1 MQYFHFTGQREVTSP
16 QNPHYRL
23 LKAILESKGICKYG
37 LALISGKKVVEEIA
51 RDDPEHIECWVTR
64 RSSTKIPLT
73 GPASNVGYIILDNN
87 LFDNIDIWG
96 TGSPLLV
103 VRVDPFPV
111 WNDSDMGCT
120 LFIPFQDPGNVGS
133 VIRSAA
139 AFGVDQVVLL
149 KEAAHPYHPKSS
161 RASSGAL
168 FKIPIYQGPSVQK
181 LRCKSAPLFILSS
194 DGEDIVDFPK
204 NFGILPG
211 QEGPGIP
218 KHLRLLP
225 SIRVPMEPNIES
237 LNAATATA
245 IVLHCWYKKKNES

>member
-1 MQYFHFTGQREVTSP
+1 MQYFHFSGQREVTSSR
-16 QNPHYRL
+16 NPHYRI
-23 LKAILESKGICKYG
+23 LKAIMGSKGIYKYG

-51 RDDPEHIECWVTR
+51 LTDPERIECWVSR
-64 RSSTKIPLT
+64 RSKTPLT
-73 GPASNVGYIILDNN
+73 GPGNNISNIILDNK

-96 TGSPLLV
+96 TGNRLLV

-111 WNDSDMGCT
+111 WKKSDMGCT

-139 AFGVDQVVLL
+139 AFGVEQVVLL

-168 FKIPIYQGPSVQK
+168 FKIPLLQGPSIQDLGYK
-181 LRCKSAPLFILSS
+181 NAPLFTLDSS
-194 DGEDIVDFPK
+194 GKDVSTIAFPK
-204 NFGILPG
+204 RFGILPG
-211 QEGPGIP
+211 PEGPGIP
-218 KHLRLLP
+218 KHLSLLP

-245 IVLHCWYKKKNES
+245 IVLHAWYKKKP

>member
-16 QNPHYRL
+16 QNPHYQL
-23 LKAILESKGICKYG
+23 LKAIMGSKGICKYG

-51 RDDPEHIECWVTR
+51 RDDPGQAECWVYR
-64 RSSTKIPLT
+64 RFKTPLT
-73 GPASNVGYIILDNN
+73 GPASSISNIILDNK

-96 TGSPLLV
+96 TGDRLLV
-103 VRVDPFPV
+103 VRVDPFPI
-111 WNDSDMGCT
+111 WDDNDMGCT
-120 LFIPFQDPGNVGS
+120 LFVPFQDPGNVGS

-139 AFGVDQVVLL
+139 AFGVERVVLL

-168 FKIPIYQGPSVQK
+168 FKIPIYQGPSIRDLVY
-181 LRCKSAPLFILSS
+181 KSAPLFILDSS
-194 DGEDIVDFPK
+194 GEDISSIAFPK
-204 NFGILPG
+204 KFGILPG
-211 QEGPGIP
+211 LEGPGIP
-218 KHLRLLP
+218 KQLRLLP
-225 SIRVPMEPNIES
+225 SIRVPMEEKIES